1 MRFFLLMLL
10 ALPAAVQAQG
20 SLWGRIT
27 DELSGDALPGA
38 QISIADASVRADKNG
53 FFRIET
59 FNGYRLVVVLHPGYR
74 TDSFEV
80 QIDGE
85 TRVDF
90 PLEPQSRD
98 LEAVKITASIAGKRK
113 TPIAFSNMS
122 GRKMSELLGSQD
134 MPMALNYT
142 PGVYATQQG
151 GGAGDARI
159 TIRGFNQRN
168 IAVMIDGIPVND
180 MENGQVY
187 WSNWFGLAD
196 VTALTQVQRGLGSS
210 RIANPSVG
218 GTMNIITKGLTSKA
232 GARVTTEIGDS
243 RYRRTSFALN
253 TGRLKGDWGLVI
265 AGTMRQSNGYVDKL
279 YDQMYS
285 YFMKAEKNINAF
297 HTISFTVI
305 GAPQSHGQRSF
316 RARLPVYDAAYAA
329 KLGTDTVISNSARNM
344 GRKYNQHWGWL
355 DRYNYNS
362 PGDTAFAGREA
373 LNERENMFH
382 KPQAYVKHTYTP
394 NKRLLIST
402 TVYASY
408 GRGGGSSARGVAQV
422 PFVNGLY
429 NFQDAYHQ
437 NAFGSAFVSPIDPD
451 YSTTERKSRSIISRA
466 VNNHN
471 WFGALSTFQYKLMA
485 SMNLSGGVDLRTYR
499 GIHFREVYDLL
510 GGDYYRPDGRELYP
524 LAKSQLYRKGDI
536 FGYYNE
542 GYVRW
547 GGAFAEWEYS
557 KKKFSTFVNL
567 SLTRSNYQRRD
578 YFKPDVEGN
587 PASTPW
593 IGYTGYTAKAGF
605 NRNFSKKVNAFV
617 NVGRLVRP
625 QRFNNVFDNQNRL
638 VKGVK
643 NEEVQSIEGGL
654 GFKSRYFSSD
664 LNLYY
669 TTWLNKPVDNLPSY
683 VDPDGNQFS
692 YNING
697 LKARHQGVELSA
709 AFKPVN
715 WISWELAATLADW
728 IWNSGAVAE
737 VRDDNGNTVA
747 TVDFSAVGVHVG
759 DAAQQQ
765 VSSMLR
771 IEPVKGAYLT
781 PSIIWFGKQFADFDP
796 TALVG
801 PYKDREAWRIPNYHT
816 FNLAFGYN
824 KRFKGMELGIFGNV
838 FNLANRLYISDAQ
851 HRNQGSPGATLN
863 PKNVE
868 VYVAPGTRWTT
879 GIRLGF

>member
-59 FNGYRLVVVLHPGYR
+59 FNGYRLVVVIHPGYR

>member
-1 MRFFLLMLL
+1 MRLFLLLL
-10 ALPAAVQAQG
+10 LSLPVAAQAQG
-20 SLWGRIT
+20 SLWGRVS

-38 QISIADASVRADKNG
+38 QLIIGNQTFKADNNGLFRAQ
-53 FFRIET
+53 T
-59 FNGYRLVVVLHPGYR
+59 ANGYRLVVVKHPGYR
-74 TDSFEV
+74 NDTFEV
-80 QIDGE
+80 QVDGE

-90 PLEPQSRD
+90 TLEPQSRD
-98 LEAVKITASIAGKRK
+98 LDAVKITASIAGKRK
-113 TPIAFSNMS
+113 TPIAFSNMT

-218 GTMNIITKGLTSKA
+218 GTMNIITKGITSKP
-232 GARVTTEIGDS
+232 GARISTQIGDS
-243 RYRRTSFALN
+243 RFRSTSFALN
-253 TGRLKGDWGLVI
+253 TGRLKGDWGLVL

-285 YFMKAEKNINAF
+285 YFLKAEKNINAF
-297 HTISFTVI
+297 HTVSFTVI

-316 RARLPVYDAAYAA
+316 RARLPVYDAGYAA
-329 KLGTDTVISNSARNM
+329 ELGIDTVISNSARNM
-344 GRKYNQHWGWL
+344 GRRYNQHWGWL
-355 DRYNYNS
+355 DRYNING
-362 PGDTAFAGREA
+362 PGDTVFAGKEA

-394 NKRLLIST
+394 NKRLLITT

-408 GRGGGSSARGVAQV
+408 GRGGGTSARGVAQV
-422 PFVNGLY
+422 PFANGNF

-437 NAFGSAFVSPIDPD
+437 NVYGSAFVSPIDPD
-451 YSTTERKSRSIISRA
+451 YSETEKKSRSIISRA

-471 WFGALSTFQYKLMA
+471 WFGALSTFQYKLKA
-485 SMNLSGGVDLRTYR
+485 NMNLSGGVDLRTYR
-499 GIHFREVYDLL
+499 GIHYREVHDLL

-524 LAKSQLYRKGDI
+524 LAKSPLYRKGDI

-557 KKKFSTFVNL
+557 HKKFSTFANL
-567 SLTRSNYQRRD
+567 SFTRSNYQRRD
-578 YFKPDVEGN
+578 YFKADADGN
-587 PASTPW
+587 PAATPW

-605 NRNFSKKVNAFV
+605 NRNFSRKVNAFV

-638 VKGVK
+638 VQGVK
-643 NEEVQSIEGGL
+643 NEEVQSVEGGV
-654 GFKSRYFSSD
+654 GFKSRYFSTD

-683 VDPDGNQFS
+683 IDPDGNQFS

-697 LKARHQGVELSA
+697 LKARHKGIELSA
-709 AFKPVN
+709 ALKPVS
-715 WISWELAATLADW
+715 WISWEVAATIADW
-728 IWNSGAVAE
+728 IWNSGSVAE
-737 VRDDNGNTVA
+737 VRDDNGNTIA
-747 TVDFSAVGVHVG
+747 RVDFSAVGVHVG

-765 VSSMLR
+765 FSSLLR

-781 PSIIWFGKQFADFDP
+781 PSLIWFGKQFADFDP

-801 PYKDREAWRIPNYHT
+801 TFKDSEAWRIPNYHT

-838 FNLANRLYISDAQ
+838 FNITNRLYISDAQ
-851 HRNQGSPGATLN
+851 HRNQGSPAATLN
-863 PKNVE
+863 PKNIE